1 MKKESKKPTFKLW
14 EVIVISIISS
24 LIMSLGTGYIV
35 YRNINNGKQNT
46 SNNKNLQ
53 EFVKSYNQILD
64 NYYDNIDEAAL
75 VDAAI
80 KGMLNYLGDPYTTYL
95 NESSKS
101 YLTSSLTGTY
111 EGIGVL
117 ITKTENDEFEI
128 TTVYDDTPAKEAG
141 ILPGD
146 KIIKINDESAEG
158 QTSSSLGA
166 LIKES
171 KDPSVK
177 ITVKRG
183 EEELTFNVTRK
194 TLYTPAV
201 SSKII
206 QQNEKN
212 IGYIEL
218 TKFSDTAYEQFNKEL
233 QKLEAS
239 KIDSLIIDVRNN
251 TGGYLNEATKI
262 AELFIEKGKTI
273 YSLENKTKTEVTKDE
288 TEEHRTYKVAI
299 LMNESSAS
307 ASEVLASALKYSY
320 NATLVGTK
328 SYGKGKVQ
336 QTSNLSDGSMIKYT
350 TARWLTPEGNCIDGI
365 GLTPDIENSLPEAT
379 EENQVVEDTQ
389 LNAATQFLSN

>member
-24 LIMSLGTGYIV
+24 LIMSLGTGYIA
-35 YRNINNGKQNT
+35 YRNINKGKQNT

-141 ILPGD
+141 IMPGD
-146 KIIKINDESAEG
+146 KIIKINDEATDG

-171 KDPSVK
+171 KDSNVK

-194 TLYTPAV
+194 TLYNPAV